1 MKEIIKVTLFNTLL
15 ASYIVNLVV
24 MFCNTPMETLVA
36 NVSVWIII
44 GMILTFVW
52 FIKYACE

>member
-24 MFCNTPMETLVA
+24 MFVNLPMETLVA
-36 NVSVWIII
+36 NVSVWIIV
-44 GMILTFVW
+44 GMILIFVW
-52 FIKYACE
+52 FIKYVCE

>member
-24 MFCNTPMETLVA
+24 MFVNLPMETLVA

-52 FIKYACE
+52 FIKYVCE

>member
-24 MFCNTPMETLVA
+24 MFVNLPMETLAA

-52 FIKYACE
+52 FIKYVCE